1 MKQGILC
8 VLVGVFLFFSAIS
21 AASDTYT
28 LDPSHTYVQ
37 WYINHFGFSNP
48 SGKWMASGTVTLDEK
63 NPQNSKVNATVK
75 IADIVT
81 GINELDNH
89 LRSPSFFNTAR
100 FPTATFVSDKIDVI
114 NKDEANVHGILTLH
128 GVSKPVLLHV
138 KLNKSDMNP
147 ISNKQAVGFSATAQ
161 INRSEFGMDTYLP
174 GLSDRVKINIEAEG
188 FKSNSQ

>member
-138 KLNKSDMNP
+138 KLNKSGMNP

-161 INRSEFGMDTYLP
+161 INRFFPVL
-174 GLSDRVKINIEAEG
+174 
-188 FKSNSQ
+188 